1 MTTYLQIE
9 SEQGLLESLLYILA
23 KMMVI
28 LGATKSW
35 LTAPIKAHR
44 WVHMCVITILL
55 SDVGPITKMM
65 AFLT

>member
-35 LTAPIKAHR
+35 LTAPFKTHG
-44 WVHMCVITILL
+44 WVLRRVMTILL
-55 SDVGPITKMM
+55 SDEGPITKMM
-65 AFLT
+65 AILT